1 MVDVLKI
8 SASVVDGGN
17 TMTTMT
23 TQSPILIKQLD
34 YYSLFLTIDQSQP
47 VEVVGGKF
55 WTDISSANGDAYLVF
70 GEVDAKNEEQYYK
83 TTATDQL
90 GRVYWTYWSVKYINT
105 SWCPCW
111 VQEIC

>member
-1 MVDVLKI
+1 
-8 SASVVDGGN
+8 
-17 TMTTMT
+17 MTTMT
-23 TQSPILIKQLD
+23 TQSPLIVKKFW
-34 YYSLFLTIDQSQP
+34 YYSLFLTIDQGQP

-55 WTDISSANGDAYLVF
+55 WADISSANGDAYLVF

-105 SWCPCW
+105 RWCPSNI
-111 VQEIC
+111 ELIG